1 MPPAMGSSFESFPR
15 PQSKALAGPG
25 GLLSGLKVG
34 TESEDMFQSLGSRR
48 HGKDTCVE
56 AVFAE
61 NCVSGAEDI
70 GQNLVL
76 EYTLCQRKE
85 GMLQEE

>member
-1 MPPAMGSSFESFPR
+1 MGSPFESFPR

-48 HGKDTCVE
+48 HGKDTCLE
-56 AVFAE
+56 AVFLPKI
-61 NCVSGAEDI
+61 VSQG
-70 GQNLVL
+70 
-76 EYTLCQRKE
+76 RKT
-85 GMLQEE
+85 